1 MAASKLIP
9 RLDDG
14 SKSYYKRV
22 ESFLDGENH
31 EGEGDHQLFLNNVVK
46 QIISDDARR
55 VCCDKD
61 GSRAVE
67 RLLQHQAT
75 DLATI
80 QKLVEVL
87 SVHCCELA
95 VDRCGSHV
103 MEALLKAATTKLSTM
118 AAPAARMLDGSSI
131 DDKNHEKDLHSLQE
145 YLLSMCAALRDR
157 VHDFIVQPY
166 ASHVLSSLVQVLA
179 GVYLT
184 DHASRSRSSKEF
196 RKAKMA
202 EDSTHRGVLR
212 VDRVVQTP
220 GLFLKQLDGV
230 AKRICKLENFADL
243 MTHQCACPVLQCM
256 LRVLTQQIPDR
267 AKKLIKKIIK
277 CSMVFRE
284 QDENEKAS
292 TGDFELPAVFT
303 NSVGSHLMECM
314 IEVATPELRQHILD
328 SCFRGR
334 VMTFALHPVANY
346 PLQHLISSAT
356 PEQVGKYAMSFSYN
370 ILYRVHVHI
379 AMWCNTFTSS
389 ILL

>member
-1 MAASKLIP
+1 MDPMAAPKMIP

-22 ESFLDGENH
+22 ESFLDGEEH
-31 EGEGDHQLFLNNVVK
+31 EGEGDHQLFLENVIK

-75 DLATI
+75 DLATV

-103 MEALLKAATTKLSTM
+103 IEALLKAASTKLSTTM
-118 AAPAARMLDGSSI
+118 AAPAARMLNDGSSI
-131 DDKNHEKDLHSLQE
+131 DDKDHEKDLHSLQE
-145 YLLSMCAALRDR
+145 CLLSMCAALRDR

-166 ASHVLSSLVQVLA
+166 ASHVLSSLVQILA

-212 VDRVVQTP
+212 VERVVQIP
-220 GLFLKQLDGV
+220 GVFLKQLDGI
-230 AKRICKLENFADL
+230 AKHICKLENFSDL

-277 CSMVFRE
+277 CSMVFQER
-284 QDENEKAS
+284 DEKAS
-292 TGDFELPAVFT
+292 VDDFELPAVFVD
-303 NSVGSHLMECM
+303 SVGSHLMECV

-356 PEQVGKYAMSFSYN
+356 PEQVS
-370 ILYRVHVHI
+370 VQ
-379 AMWCNTFTSS
+379 
-389 ILL
+389 

>member
-1 MAASKLIP
+1 MDPMAASKLIP

-118 AAPAARMLDGSSI
+118 AAPAVRMLDGLSI

-220 GLFLKQLDGV
+220 GIFLKQLDGV
-230 AKRICKLENFADL
+230 AKRVCKLENFANL

-284 QDENEKAS
+284 QDEFENEKAS
-292 TGDFELPAVFT
+292 TGDFELPVVFID
-303 NSVGSHLMECM
+303 SVGSHLMECV
-314 IEVATPELRQHILD
+314 IKVATAELQQHIFD

-356 PEQVGKYAMSFSYN
+356 PEQVSSVRQILAIIYTCSY
-370 ILYRVHVHI
+370 VHGVIHKV
-379 AMWCNTFTSS
+379 
-389 ILL
+389 

>member
-1 MAASKLIP
+1 MDPMAAPKMIP

-22 ESFLDGENH
+22 ETFLDGEEH
-31 EGEGDHQLFLNNVVK
+31 EGEGDHQLFLENVVK

-67 RLLQHQAT
+67 RLLQHQAA
-75 DLATI
+75 DLATV

-103 MEALLKAATTKLSTM
+103 IEALLKAASTKLSTTM
-118 AAPAARMLDGSSI
+118 AAPAAKMLNDGSSI
-131 DDKNHEKDLHSLQE
+131 DDKDHEKDLHSLQE
-145 YLLSMCAALRDR
+145 CLLSMCASLRDR

-212 VDRVVQTP
+212 VERVVQTP
-220 GLFLKQLDGV
+220 GVFLKQLDGI
-230 AKRICKLENFADL
+230 AKRICKLENFSDL

-277 CSMVFRE
+277 CSMVFHE
-284 QDENEKAS
+284 QGEKAS
-292 TGDFELPAVFT
+292 VDDFELPAVFVD
-303 NSVGSHLMECM
+303 SVGSHLMECV

-356 PEQVGKYAMSFSYN
+356 PEQVS
-370 ILYRVHVHI
+370 VQ
-379 AMWCNTFTSS
+379 
-389 ILL
+389 

>member
-1 MAASKLIP
+1 MASSKPIP

-22 ESFLDGENH
+22 EGFLDGEEH
-31 EGEGDHQLFLNNVVK
+31 GEEDDNQLFLENVVK
-46 QIISDDARR
+46 QIISDDAKR

-75 DLATI
+75 DLATV

-87 SVHCCELA
+87 SAHCNKLA

-103 MEALLKAATTKLSTM
+103 MEALLKAAATQLS
-118 AAPAARMLDGSSI
+118 PAVSMQSSS
-131 DDKNHEKDLHSLQE
+131 DDDDPDKEFQSLQE
-145 YLLSMCAALRDR
+145 GFLSMCAAFRDSL
-157 VHDFIVQPY
+157 HDFIMQPY

-179 GVYLT
+179 GVYFT

-212 VDRVVQTP
+212 IDKVMQTP
-220 GLFLKQLDGV
+220 SVFLKQLDRV
-230 AKRICKLENFADL
+230 AKRVCKLENFSDL
-243 MTHQCACPVLQCM
+243 VTHQCACPVLQCM

-267 AKKLIKKIIK
+267 ANKLIRKIIK

-284 QDENEKAS
+284 QAS
-292 TGDFELPAVFT
+292 IGDSELPSVFMD
-303 NSVGSHLMECM
+303 SVGSHLMECV
-314 IEVATPELRQHILD
+314 IEMSTPELQQHIFD

-346 PLQHLISSAT
+346 PLQQLISSAA
-356 PEQVGKYAMSFSYN
+356 PEQVSWSVCMT
-370 ILYRVHVHI
+370 H
-379 AMWCNTFTSS
+379 
-389 ILL
+389 